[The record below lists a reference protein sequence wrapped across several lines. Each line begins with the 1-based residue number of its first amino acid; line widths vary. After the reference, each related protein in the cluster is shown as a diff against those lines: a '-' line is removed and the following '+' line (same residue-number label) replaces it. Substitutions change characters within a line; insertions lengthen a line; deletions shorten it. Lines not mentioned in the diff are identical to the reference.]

1 MTAKNPQTTNSA
13 LVIETQAEFDK
24 AQSEL
29 AFLEEKHSEVSAED
43 IDAYLARMADL
54 SNAITVYE
62 CLSNLKAVE
71 IDIKNNAESF
81 DGMRLYAIGYLFW
94 DVLIGERPECIKAQ
108 INTLNQLYAQTE
120 IDIRTGI
127 KFLKQMPNSKQ
138 GFKIAKDSDIT
149 PQQLIKAGF
158 VMCDFKFY
166 PSSFEEV
173 KNHLSKDFVVCDE
186 STSTQAVFGFYHYP
200 F

>member
-1 MTAKNPQTTNSA
+1 MTADDDS
-13 LVIETQAEFDK
+13 FRF
-24 AQSEL
+24 EL
-29 AFLEEKHSEVSAED
+29 IFCNKP
-43 IDAYLARMADL
+43 
-54 SNAITVYE
+54 VYE

-71 IDIKNNAESF
+71 IDIKDNAESF

-94 DVLIGERPECIKAQ
+94 NVLIGERPECIKAQ

-127 KFLKQMPNSKQ
+127 KFLKQMSSTKQ

-149 PQQLIKAGF
+149 PQQLIEAGF

-173 KNHLSKDFVVCDE
+173 KNHLSKDFIVCDE
-186 STSTQAVFGFYHYP
+186 STPTQAVFGFYYYP

>member
-1 MTAKNPQTTNSA
+1 MTAKNPQTTNVV

-29 AFLEEKHSEVSAED
+29 TFLEEKHSEVSAEG
-43 IDAYLARMADL
+43 
-54 SNAITVYE
+54 
-62 CLSNLKAVE
+62 
-71 IDIKNNAESF
+71 F

-94 DVLIGERPECIKAQ
+94 NVLIGERPECIKAQ

-149 PQQLIKAGF
+149 PPQLIKAGF

-173 KNHLSKDFVVCDE
+173 KNHLSKDFIVCDE